1 MLKGEDVLK
10 KVGKIIDHKQHAIA
24 ISKAVFPQVFAS
36 TLEFN
41 APARGMWNIVHTGML
56 IPESHQIFVCA
67 QGCLRGVILTA
78 AEMNAMDRM
87 SFVTVQENDLFDGSM
102 EERIIEG
109 VSAILR
115 QMSKQPPAVL
125 LFLSCVQLFAGCD
138 IPSVYRELRKRFP
151 EIDFVECLMHPTMRK
166 AALTPDA
173 FMRKQLYAALDTN
186 SPIEKRSVGI
196 LGNDRATA
204 ESGELL
210 QILRNNGFTVRDIN
224 YCQTYEEYKKL
235 ASCEYFIAYH
245 TVAKAGAEALA
256 RRLQRK
262 FLYMPLSYDLA
273 EIEKAYDDLTTMLEL
288 QKIDF
293 SRERAAAEDALRS
306 TVAKLANTPIAIDY
320 TATLRNLSLA
330 RLLLNHNFNV
340 KRIYTDVVIGEEKA
354 DFEYLQK
361 NHPDLMLYPT
371 LHPSMRFAVANVGSG
386 DEFLAIGQKAACY
399 TGTRHL
405 VNIVSGGGWYGF
417 DGITQMCNAMQS
429 AMENLTDVE
438 SVIQL
443 KGWGCESCL

>member
-1 MLKGEDVLK
+1 
-10 KVGKIIDHKQHAIA
+10 
-24 ISKAVFPQVFAS
+24 
-36 TLEFN
+36 
-41 APARGMWNIVHTGML
+41 
-56 IPESHQIFVCA
+56 
-67 QGCLRGVILTA
+67 
-78 AEMNAMDRM
+78 
-87 SFVTVQENDLFDGSM
+87 
-102 EERIIEG
+102 
-109 VSAILR
+109 
-115 QMSKQPPAVL
+115 
-125 LFLSCVQLFAGCD
+125 
-138 IPSVYRELRKRFP
+138 
-151 EIDFVECLMHPTMRK
+151 
-166 AALTPDA
+166 
-173 FMRKQLYAALDTN
+173 
-186 SPIEKRSVGI
+186 
-196 LGNDRATA
+196 
-204 ESGELL
+204 
-210 QILRNNGFTVRDIN
+210 
-224 YCQTYEEYKKL
+224 
-235 ASCEYFIAYH
+235 
-245 TVAKAGAEALA
+245 
-256 RRLQRK
+256 
-262 FLYMPLSYDLA
+262 MPLSYDLA

-306 TVAKLANTPIAIDY
+306 TAAKVTNTPIAIDY